1 MTQQTSEQSQ
11 ISRARAAGLF
21 WLITFITGSFAMY
34 IGGTFVVSGDAA
46 TTAANVLANE
56 SAFRIGTTGN
66 LVATIC
72 YLLATILVYKLLKPF
87 NSTLSLVA
95 ALFSLLGCAL
105 GAVVL
110 LFNFA
115 PLALLKGSAY
125 LGVFTTEQ
133 LQALALTSFSLGMRA
148 NEVGLVFF
156 GLHIGIV
163 GYLIVTSALV
173 PRVLG
178 ALLIIGGVC
187 YELQSFASFL
197 AAPFAKS
204 FFPMILLPAFFAELA
219 LTLWFLVKGV
229 TTQRATSIGSPAAS
243 AAFAQ

>member
-1 MTQQTSEQSQ
+1 MNERTSEQSQ
-11 ISRARAAGLF
+11 TSRARAAGFF

-34 IGGTFVVSGDAA
+34 IGGSFVVSGDAA

-56 SAFRIGTTGN
+56 SAFRIGTAGN
-66 LVATIC
+66 LLATVT
-72 YLLATILVYKLLKPF
+72 YLLATILVYKLLKPV

-95 ALFSLLGCAL
+95 ALFSLLGCGI
-105 GAVVL
+105 GAVVS

-125 LGVFTTEQ
+125 LDVFTTEQ

-178 ALLIIGGVC
+178 VLLMIGGVC

-204 FFPMILLPAFFAELA
+204 LFPAILMPAFFAELA

-229 TTQRATSIGSPAAS
+229 NVQRAKSIGGPAQS